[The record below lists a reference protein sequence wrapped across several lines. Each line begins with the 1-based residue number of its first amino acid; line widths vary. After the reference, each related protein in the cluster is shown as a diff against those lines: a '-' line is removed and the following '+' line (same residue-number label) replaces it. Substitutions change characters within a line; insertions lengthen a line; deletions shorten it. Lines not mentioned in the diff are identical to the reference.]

1 MVSRARNQEKGDT
14 MENNIGKNIKK
25 LREVRHVT
33 QEQLAQAI
41 NISFQ
46 AVSKWENG
54 ATVPDTLTLPA
65 IAAYFDVSID
75 DLFKPEVDA
84 YSNNAQ
90 RLLAVYEAS
99 HDRNDFIRADA
110 EFKKLFDSGD
120 YTRDDIRAYGVLN
133 EYQMYH
139 CRDLALK
146 QYEKVLAE
154 PERDT
159 VTCTVR
165 QQRIYML
172 SQIGRGEQ
180 ALAEERERFDAAPE
194 DSENLLALTAALYW
208 TGRYEEVLELCAGV
222 HGDVSTQ
229 GTLALYAGDACRK
242 LGRFEEAFSHW
253 ERAAELAPD
262 GADPLFSMAFC
273 LHEQGKYGE
282 EAAAWERVINWLTG
296 RGYVHECAFPR
307 EQLRRARERLTAG

>member
-1 MVSRARNQEKGDT
+1 

-25 LREVRHVT
+25 LRELRGLT
-33 QEQLAQAI
+33 QEQLAREL
-41 NISFQ
+41 NLSFQ
-46 AVSKWENG
+46 AVSKWETG
-54 ATVPDTLTLPA
+54 ATVPDTLTLPSVA
-65 IAAYFDVSID
+65 SALDVTID
-75 DLFKPEVDA
+75 DLFKPQVDA
-84 YSNNAQ
+84 YGNNAQ

-120 YTRDDIRAYGVLN
+120 YTRDDVRAYGVLN

-154 PERDT
+154 PERDA
-159 VTCTVR
+159 VSCTVR

-180 ALAEERERFDAAPE
+180 ALAEERERFDADPE
-194 DSENLLALTAALYW
+194 EPENILALTAALYW
-208 TGRYEEVLELCAGV
+208 TGRYEEVLELCAGP
-222 HGDVSTQ
+222 HGDASTQ

-253 ERAAELAPD
+253 ERAAELTPD
-262 GADPLFSMAFC
+262 AADPLFSMAFC
-273 LHEQGKYGE
+273 LHEQGKYAE
-282 EAAAWERVINWLTG
+282 EAAAWERVVNWLTL
-296 RGYVHECAFPR
+296 RGYVHEREFPR
-307 EQLRRARERLTAG
+307 EQMRRARERLTTG